1 MQVRQPPKVLVLN
14 AAAGSSLVP
23 NFAVTNVTITI
34 IIQSFAS
41 ELNSYTVGFEK
52 AFFSPCTGKQG
63 GIYCFLVSFLFF
75 LLTLKQ

>member
-52 AFFSPCTGKQG
+52 AFFPHAQASKVVF
-63 GIYCFLVSFLFF
+63 IASLFLFF
-75 LLTLKQ
+75 SFSLL